1 MTLPR
6 TVSDVLTE
14 HVTFEV
20 ECIDR
25 MSLNCYVPG
34 LQYPAGLVGYVH
46 HQLGLPT
53 ASTAPLAKI
62 TEAFDAAVHRFTR
75 DHQVPWVHFA
85 KGRRKDDVMHSY
97 LAEFEAAGATE
108 GCCSSGGP
116 RRRPGCS
123 AREASP
129 P

>member
-75 DHQVPWVHFA
+75 DHQVPWLHFA

-97 LAEFEAAGATE
+97 LAAHRGTCQPCWVSCWV
-108 GCCSSGGP
+108 GSLSWPVLSGVG
-116 RRRPGCS
+116 
-123 AREASP
+123 
-129 P
+129 

>member
-1 MTLPR
+1 M
-6 TVSDVLTE
+6 
-14 HVTFEV
+14 
-20 ECIDR
+20 
-25 MSLNCYVPG
+25 
-34 LQYPAGLVGYVH
+34 H

-116 RRRPGCS
+116 RRRLVWWGLSGQRHLLFHAACEWFCLYS
-123 AREASP
+123 VVTSRGVL
-129 P
+129 